1 MQKPDNYHE
10 NTETNVKF
18 TSSLVKTFV
27 FQYLQLFYL
36 NLCGFYDQSHI

>member
-1 MQKPDNYHE
+1 MFFAIITNQ
-10 NTETNVKF
+10 NVK
-18 TSSLVKTFV
+18 LFV